1 MIIMSLQS
9 NFNAD
14 EDLSKFL
21 HTVLDKA
28 EQSLL
33 GDCSSDSLQTQT
45 VVDQTISLLRTLA
58 ENDIDFQDTWS
69 SLASAFYDVF
79 QCLREKNL
87 DLNNRPTAVA
97 QVSIA
102 SKCTGRAGRP
112 SFQIPQEMLEDL
124 RGFGF
129 SWQTIADIL
138 GVSRWTIYRRVQEYG
153 LKSMTDFSLMSDG
166 ELDNIISEYMNQHG
180 KTTGQSYITGYLRSK
195 GLRVQRSRVRQSM
208 ARVDPEN
215 AALRWGAV
223 VTRRTY
229 LVPWPNSLWHL
240 DGHHSLVRWGLVVH
254 GCIDGF
260 SRRIMFLHCSPNNL
274 SETVLSLFLD
284 AVEKDGLWP
293 SRIRVDRGVENVLV
307 CDAIVDARGAGRG
320 SFIAGP
326 STHNQ
331 RIERLWRD
339 VFRCVMHYFYYLFYA
354 LEDSGNLNIEDPTNM
369 FALHFVFLPRINKA
383 LHEYQETFNHHGI
396 RTANS
401 WSPYQMWMNG
411 MLHDDNPLSHGDL
424 DEDPDDLVFY
434 GHDPQGPSPF
444 DDSDNNV
451 TVSPVEIPN
460 QDDVLLIL
468 RQEIDPLKSS
478 TDMGMDIYINALDL
492 VKQAVNL

>member
-1 MIIMSLQS
+1 M
-9 NFNAD
+9 
-14 EDLSKFL
+14 E
-21 HTVLDKA
+21 VLDKA
-28 EQSLL
+28 EQSLHEN
-33 GDCSSDSLQTQT
+33 CSSDSLQTQT

-58 ENDIDFQDTWS
+58 ENDNDFQDTWS

-79 QCLREKNL
+79 QCLQERNL
-87 DLNNRPTAVA
+87 DLNNRPTSVA
-97 QVSIA
+97 QVLVA
-102 SKCTGRAGRP
+102 SMYTRRAGRP
-112 SFQIPQEMLEDL
+112 SFKIPQEMLEDL

-129 SWQTIADIL
+129 SWQKIADIL

-153 LKSMTDFSLMSDG
+153 LKSMSDFSLMSDG
-166 ELDNIISEYMNQHG
+166 ELDNIVSEYMNQHG

-195 GLRVQRSRVRQSM
+195 GLRVQRSRVRESM
-208 ARVDPEN
+208 ARLDPEN

-240 DGHHSLVRWGLVVH
+240 DGHHSLIRWGLVVH

-369 FALHFVFLPRINKA
+369 FALHFVFLPRLNKA

-411 MLHDDNPLSHGDL
+411 MLHDDNPLSHGGL

-434 GHDPQGPSPF
+434 GHYPQGPSPF

-451 TVSPVEIPN
+451 TISPIEIHK
-460 QDDVLLIL
+460 QDEVLQIL
-468 RQEIDPLKSS
+468 QQEIDPLKPS
-478 TDMGMDIYINALDL
+478 TDMGIDIYIDALDL
-492 VKQAVNL
+492 VNQVLHM

>member
-1 MIIMSLQS
+1 MS
-9 NFNAD
+9 
-14 EDLSKFL
+14 
-21 HTVLDKA
+21 
-28 EQSLL
+28 
-33 GDCSSDSLQTQT
+33 
-45 VVDQTISLLRTLA
+45 
-58 ENDIDFQDTWS
+58 
-69 SLASAFYDVF
+69 
-79 QCLREKNL
+79 
-87 DLNNRPTAVA
+87 
-97 QVSIA
+97 
-102 SKCTGRAGRP
+102 
-112 SFQIPQEMLEDL
+112 
-124 RGFGF
+124 
-129 SWQTIADIL
+129 
-138 GVSRWTIYRRVQEYG
+138 
-153 LKSMTDFSLMSDG
+153 DFSLMSDG
-166 ELDNIISEYMNQHG
+166 ELDNIVSEYMNQHG

-195 GLRVQRSRVRQSM
+195 GLRVQRSRVRESM
-208 ARVDPEN
+208 ARLDPEN

-240 DGHHSLVRWGLVVH
+240 DGHHSLIRWGLVVH

-369 FALHFVFLPRINKA
+369 FALHFVFLPRLNKA

-411 MLHDDNPLSHGDL
+411 MLHDDNPLSHGGL

-434 GHDPQGPSPF
+434 GHYPQGPSPF

-451 TVSPVEIPN
+451 TISPIEIHK
-460 QDDVLLIL
+460 QDEVLQIL
-468 RQEIDPLKSS
+468 QQEIDPLKPS
-478 TDMGMDIYINALDL
+478 TDMGIDIYIDALDL
-492 VKQAVNL
+492 VNQVLHM

>member
-1 MIIMSLQS
+1 MSLQS

-14 EDLSKFL
+14 EDLLTFL

-28 EQSLL
+28 EESLL

-45 VVDQTISLLRTLA
+45 VVDQTVSLLRTLA
-58 ENDIDFQDTWS
+58 ENDNDFQDTWS

-87 DLNNRPTAVA
+87 DLNNRPTSVA

-102 SKCTGRAGRP
+102 SNCTGRAGRP

-129 SWQTIADIL
+129 SWQKIADIF

-153 LKSMTDFSLMSDG
+153 LKSMSDFSLMSDG

-180 KTTGQSYITGYLRSK
+180 QTTGQSYITGYLRSK
-195 GLRVQRSRVRQSM
+195 GLRVQRSRVHQSM
-208 ARVDPEN
+208 ARLDPGN

-240 DGHHSLVRWGLVVH
+240 DGHHSLIHWGLVVH

-354 LEDSGNLNIEDPTNM
+354 LEDSGNLNIEDPMNM

-401 WSPYQMWMNG
+401 WSPYQIWMNG
-411 MLHDDNPLSHGDL
+411 MLHDDNPLSHGGL
-424 DEDPDDLVFY
+424 DEDPNDLVFY

-451 TVSPVEIPN
+451 TVSPIEIPK
-460 QDDVLLIL
+460 QDEVLQIL
-468 RQEIDPLKSS
+468 KQEIDPLKSS

-492 VKQAVNL
+492 VKQAVNV

>member
-1 MIIMSLQS
+1 M
-9 NFNAD
+9 
-14 EDLSKFL
+14 
-21 HTVLDKA
+21 
-28 EQSLL
+28 
-33 GDCSSDSLQTQT
+33 QTQT
-45 VVDQTISLLRTLA
+45 VVDQTISLLQTLA
-58 ENDIDFQDTWS
+58 ENDNDFQDTWS

-102 SKCTGRAGRP
+102 STCTGRAGRP

-166 ELDNIISEYMNQHG
+166 ELDNIISEYMDQHG
-180 KTTGQSYITGYLRSK
+180 KITGQSYITGYLRSK

-260 SRRIMFLHCSPNNL
+260 SRRIMFLHCSPINL

-401 WSPYQMWMNG
+401 WSLYQMWMNG

>member
-1 MIIMSLQS
+1 MSLQS
-9 NFNAD
+9 DFNAD
-14 EDLSKFL
+14 EDLSTFL

-28 EQSLL
+28 EQSLHEN
-33 GDCSSDSLQTQT
+33 CSSDSLQTQT

-58 ENDIDFQDTWS
+58 ENDNDFQDTWS

-79 QCLREKNL
+79 QCLQEINL

-97 QVSIA
+97 QVLVA
-102 SKCTGRAGRP
+102 SMYTGRAGRP
-112 SFQIPQEMLEDL
+112 SFQIPQEMLQDL

-129 SWQTIADIL
+129 LWQKIADIL

-153 LKSMTDFSLMSDG
+153 LKSMSDFSLMSDG

-195 GLRVQRSRVRQSM
+195 GLRVQRSRVRESM
-208 ARVDPEN
+208 ARLDPEN

-240 DGHHSLVRWGLVVH
+240 DGHHSLIRWGLVVH

-331 RIERLWRD
+331 RIERL
-339 VFRCVMHYFYYLFYA
+339 FRCVMHYFYYLFYA

-369 FALHFVFLPRINKA
+369 FALHFVFLPRLNKA

-401 WSPYQMWMNG
+401 WSLYQIWMNG
-411 MLHDDNPLSHGDL
+411 MLHDDNPLSHGGL

-451 TVSPVEIPN
+451 TISPIEIHK
-460 QDDVLLIL
+460 QDEVLQIL
-468 RQEIDPLKSS
+468 QQEIDPLKPS
-478 TDMGMDIYINALDL
+478 TDMGIDIYIDALDL
-492 VKQAVNL
+492 VNQVLHM